1 MGKFAN
7 QIYELLNRCSA
18 EERKTIFRH
27 LRKEFTIHPIELKLN
42 TEAEIILEAIN
53 KDDKGLTL
61 RMIRGVI
68 AEAAF
73 DIEVVKKLE
82 NWKNETPRGDLP
94 YDFLLT
100 DNNRPVTVQVKLQR
114 SKDSI
119 PMRANQASK
128 KFSQNLFVVETQ
140 KTRGGVD
147 KSTNENTRPYRFSDF
162 DILAVCMQPSTG
174 EWSTFYYTVSRW
186 LLPRDE
192 AQVLMQKFQ
201 PVAMSPNEF
210 WTDDFQTCVEWLR
223 SDVMKTIAS

>member
-1 MGKFAN
+1 
-7 QIYELLNRCSA
+7 
-18 EERKTIFRH
+18 
-27 LRKEFTIHPIELKLN
+27 
-42 TEAEIILEAIN
+42 
-53 KDDKGLTL
+53 
-61 RMIRGVI
+61 
-68 AEAAF
+68 
-73 DIEVVKKLE
+73 
-82 NWKNETPRGDLP
+82 
-94 YDFLLT
+94 
-100 DNNRPVTVQVKLQR
+100 
-114 SKDSI
+114 
-119 PMRANQASK
+119 MRANQASK